1 MDAAFRGA
9 TQDSPHVSHPR
20 TKNPRRDPPHHLR
33 PVHLV
38 PRRAISRLAIGVAVG
53 SAVGLALSRVFS
65 IAVCL
70 VGAWDAAALTLIIL
84 SWITI
89 TSCSAAQTSERAA
102 GEDAGRNAVSL
113 FAVLASAVSLF
124 AATVLSRQARA
135 IAPVEARELIALC
148 LGAVVFSWLL
158 THTLLTLRYAHLYYR
173 EDGEGVGGVTFAGGA
188 PPTYFDFAY
197 LAFTI
202 GICFQVSDM
211 SVTTGIMRRT
221 VLAHAVLSFA
231 YNTVVLAFTLNLLFA
246 LMA

>member
-1 MDAAFRGA
+1 M
-9 TQDSPHVSHPR
+9 SHPR
-20 TKNPRRDPPHHLR
+20 TKARRREPPRLHRLI
-33 PVHLV
+33 
-38 PRRAISRLAIGVAVG
+38 PRRAISRLAIGLAAG
-53 SAVGLALSRVFS
+53 SAVGLALSRTFS
-65 IAVCL
+65 IAVSL
-70 VGAWDAAALTLIIL
+70 VGAWDAAALALIIL

-89 TSCSAAQTSERAA
+89 TSCNAVQTSERAA
-102 GEDAGRNAVSL
+102 AEDAGRNAVSL

-135 IAPVEARELIALC
+135 IAPVEARELVALC

-173 EDGEGVGGVTFAGGA
+173 EDGEGIGGVTFAGDTS
-188 PPTYFDFAY
+188 PTYFDFAY

-211 SVTTGIMRRT
+211 SVTSAIMRRT